1 VAIAECLAGYGET
14 LNFGRKLLL
23 VFALTVFLS
32 VGAVT
37 WIVSAVTRRAFERA
51 NEAQTAALIAQFR
64 REFERRGDEVAH
76 RVETI
81 ASSEI
86 ATRMALAASRG
97 TTDYGSFVND
107 AKALADNQQLDFL
120 EFVDKRGTILS
131 SAQWPAKFGYKE
143 GSLPGGVPPKSAFL
157 RQEELP
163 DGAALA
169 LSAIREVEVGDR
181 PLLVIGG
188 RRLDNEFLGSLELPS
203 GMRAMLYR
211 NLARGFSPQLLI
223 SPSGSVREPEQLA
236 PLIRQVQTQPAQQ
249 RQESSALL
257 HWSDDP
263 AEDESIHA
271 IPLSGQDEH
280 LLGILLVGNTRRPY
294 VELRN
299 RIRSAALLAGSVG
312 IFLAIL
318 FSGWAAS
325 RVTRPVEQLAGAARE
340 VAAGNW
346 NARVPVNS
354 ADELGALADSFNRMT
369 HELLQ
374 QREQLVQSERVA
386 AWRELARR
394 LAHELKNPLFP
405 LQLTVENLVRAR
417 EQSPEQFD
425 EVFRESSST
434 LLAEIANL
442 KGIISRFSEFSRMPQ
457 PQFQRVQLNE
467 ILQNVARLLQAQLHS
482 KESPA
487 IECSLELAESLAP
500 VAADAELLHR
510 AFSNLALNAL
520 DAMPQGGTLTLR
532 TRQDQ
537 GRSIVEV
544 ADTGT
549 GLTAEECERLF
560 TPYYTSKAH
569 GTGLGL
575 AIVQSVI
582 SDHGGRISVH
592 SERGRGTTFTIELP
606 RNWEK
611 LEADKLST
619 DALPSEELNEA
630 ERKESVSS
638 NTSANPFS
646 NSSSKSSTPGSK
658 VLS

>member
-1 VAIAECLAGYGET
+1 LS
-14 LNFGRKLLL
+14 FGRKLLL

-64 REFERRGDEVAH
+64 REFRRRGDEVAQ

-81 ASSEI
+81 ANSEAAI
-86 ATRMALAASRG
+86 RMALAASRG
-97 TTDYGSFVND
+97 AADYGAYVNE

-143 GSLPGGVPPKSAFL
+143 NSLHPAAPAKGAFL
-157 RQEELP
+157 RQEELS
-163 DGAALA
+163 DGAALG
-169 LSAIREVEVGDR
+169 LSAIREVEVGDK
-181 PLLVIGG
+181 PLWVIGG
-188 RRLDNEFLGSLELPS
+188 RRLDKEFLGSLELPS
-203 GMRAMLYR
+203 GMRAMLYG
-211 NLARGFSPQLLI
+211 NLATGFSPQLLVEA
-223 SPSGSVREPEQLA
+223 SGSVRQPEKLA
-236 PLIRQVQTQPAQQ
+236 PLIEQVQQQ
-249 RQESSALL
+249 RQEVSTLL
-257 HWSDDP
+257 HWSEDAAD
-263 AEDESIHA
+263 DESIHA
-271 IPLSGQDEH
+271 IPLSGQDEQ
-280 LLGILLVGNTRRPY
+280 LLGVLLVGNTRRPY

-312 IFLAIL
+312 IVLAIL

-346 NARVPVNS
+346 NTRVPVNS
-354 ADELGALADSFNRMT
+354 ADELGALAESFNRMT
-369 HELLQ
+369 QELLQ

-417 EQSPEQFD
+417 EQSAEQFD

-442 KGIISRFSEFSRMPQ
+442 KAIISRFSEFSRMPQ

-467 ILQNVARLLQAQLHS
+467 IVQNVARLLQAQLRS
-482 KESPA
+482 QESA
-487 IECSLELAESLAP
+487 IIECRLELAGALEPL
-500 VAADAELLHR
+500 AADADLLHR
-510 AFSNLALNAL
+510 AFSNLALNAM

-532 TRQDQ
+532 TRQNRD
-537 GRSIVEV
+537 RITIEI
-544 ADTGT
+544 ADTGA

-560 TPYYTSKAH
+560 TPYYTSKPH

-582 SDHGGRISVH
+582 SDHGGRISVR
-592 SERGRGTTFTIELP
+592 SEPGHGTTFMIELP
-606 RNWEK
+606 SNWGKLELDK
-611 LEADKLST
+611 LEA
-619 DALPSEELNEA
+619 NEPA
-630 ERKESVSS
+630 SAASRA
-638 NTSANPFS
+638 TSLE
-646 NSSSKSSTPGSK
+646 GSASPTSRSR
-658 VLS
+658 VTG

>member
-1 VAIAECLAGYGET
+1 LS
-14 LNFGRKLLL
+14 FGRKLLL

-64 REFERRGDEVAH
+64 REFRRRGDEVAQ

-81 ASSEI
+81 ANSEAAI
-86 ATRMALAASRG
+86 RMALAASRG
-97 TTDYGSFVND
+97 AADYGAYVNE

-143 GSLPGGVPPKSAFL
+143 NSLHPAAPAKGAFL
-157 RQEELP
+157 RQEELS
-163 DGAALA
+163 DGAALG
-169 LSAIREVEVGDR
+169 LSAIREVEVGDK
-181 PLLVIGG
+181 PLWVIGG
-188 RRLDNEFLGSLELPS
+188 RRLDKEFLGSLELPS
-203 GMRAMLYR
+203 GMRAMLYG
-211 NLARGFSPQLLI
+211 NLATGFSPQLLVEA
-223 SPSGSVREPEQLA
+223 SGSVRQPEKLA
-236 PLIRQVQTQPAQQ
+236 PLIEQVQQQ
-249 RQESSALL
+249 RQEVSTLL
-257 HWSDDP
+257 HWSEDAAD
-263 AEDESIHA
+263 DESIHA
-271 IPLSGQDEH
+271 IPLSGQDEQ
-280 LLGILLVGNTRRPY
+280 LLGVLLVGNTRRPY

-312 IFLAIL
+312 IVLAIL

-346 NARVPVNS
+346 NTRVPVNS
-354 ADELGALADSFNRMT
+354 ADELGALAESFNRMT
-369 HELLQ
+369 QELLQ

-417 EQSPEQFD
+417 EQSAEQFD

-442 KGIISRFSEFSRMPQ
+442 KAIISRFSEFSRMPQ

-467 ILQNVARLLQAQLHS
+467 IVQNVARLLQAQLRS
-482 KESPA
+482 QESA
-487 IECSLELAESLAP
+487 MIECRLELAGALEPL
-500 VAADAELLHR
+500 AADADLLHR
-510 AFSNLALNAL
+510 AFSNLALNAM

-532 TRQDQ
+532 TRQNRD
-537 GRSIVEV
+537 RITIEI
-544 ADTGT
+544 ADTGA

-560 TPYYTSKAH
+560 TPYYTSKPH

-582 SDHGGRISVH
+582 SDHGGRISVR
-592 SERGRGTTFTIELP
+592 SEPGHGTTFMIELP
-606 RNWEK
+606 SNWGKLELDK
-611 LEADKLST
+611 LEA
-619 DALPSEELNEA
+619 NEPA
-630 ERKESVSS
+630 SAASRA
-638 NTSANPFS
+638 TSLE
-646 NSSSKSSTPGSK
+646 GSASPTSRSR
-658 VLS
+658 VTG